1 MVSQNIENDVDSM
14 KILWMYIYCG
24 CIFTVQ
30 FFCVRRLVLLSCY
43 IFVRDALYHF
53 YSCKIYWMNLF
64 TYCTSCLHVLPIAPV
79 AFKLAV
85 GNFKKK
91 NGWNKS
97 PVQIPES
104 THFFHR
110 PALICVEDTI
120 VCGTIPGD
128 HFLSWDPR
136 LRPNL
141 GIICGTRIIRGSGS
155 NSTMR
160 LMWARWSKLRES
172 KVNICRLITP

>member
-1 MVSQNIENDVDSM
+1 MVSQNIENGVDSM
-14 KILWMYIYCG
+14 KSLWMYIYCG

-30 FFCVRRLVLLSCY
+30 FFCIRRLVLLSCY

-79 AFKLAV
+79 TFKLAV

-104 THFFHR
+104 DSFLSSASSDLRRRYHR
-110 PALICVEDTI
+110 LRYNPWGSFPVLGSFAVQF
-120 VCGTIPGD
+120 GD
-128 HFLSWDPR
+128 H
-136 LRPNL
+136 LRY
-141 GIICGTRIIRGSGS
+141 
-155 NSTMR
+155 
-160 LMWARWSKLRES
+160 
-172 KVNICRLITP
+172 